1 MNHGGSTRIGGT
13 GSTAV
18 RATVHRVPYTGSVTA
33 GGPPDA
39 RELPDLT
46 ITKVSI
52 EPMDNNAYLLRSR
65 AGGEQVRIDAANDAE
80 TLLGL
85 LHLSSRRR
93 LWVVWG
99 GVFGEFWVDSGG
111 PAAYLVAVRAE
122 RGEFVGAGV
131 RDPAVCAPGFLPSVE
146 ESSLS
151 PGVDGAGGDAEL
163 GGQLGEEPFVLAGCL
178 AGVRGLGGAAVGDG
192 VPAAAQDLFDQ
203 SPADRSVAAV
213 G

>member
-1 MNHGGSTRIGGT
+1 MGARPFKESWREPEDGEGP
-13 GSTAV
+13 
-18 RATVHRVPYTGSVTA
+18 VHVAAGPA
-33 GGPPDA
+33 GGFGRVVPSGQVQGADG
-39 RELPDLT
+39 E
-46 ITKVSI
+46 VS
-52 EPMDNNAYLLRSR
+52 EGGHGPRPG
-65 AGGEQVRIDAANDAE
+65 AGADGGVVFAVEGVADVVQ
-80 TLLGL
+80 G
-85 LHLSSRRR
+85 LHLSSRVR

-122 RGEFVGAGV
+122 RGEFVGVGV
-131 RDPAVCAPGFLPSVE
+131 QDPAVCAPGFLPSVE